1 MKHFSALRTYT
12 ALDYLCID
20 IANNVGKQ
28 GDFLGDKDTF
38 ENRIQWVKQNINN
51 LPDYYDKAEDKYQY
65 LKAVIALAD
74 VLAGKPTGHTVA
86 LDAICSGISIMSAI
100 TGCLKGCK
108 ATGLVATGYR
118 PDAYTAVTDAMNRI
132 LSKQGIQT
140 NISRKTAKEAVMQA
154 GYGSTRKPKET
165 FGENTPELR
174 AFEDAC
180 MEVAPEAFKLMGVLI
195 DAWNPNALEHSWYMP
210 DAFSVKIKVLE
221 QKETKIYI
229 KELDD
234 ACVTMITKENKPVK
248 RGVSLVANS
257 IHACDSYILRS
268 MVRRCSYDV
277 DSITEVLSVI
287 NSELAAPTSHTS
299 IPDKMEE
306 LLALYGAMNIPDTRI
321 LDYITPSTVNA
332 VPKKYL
338 LQLKNTISMMLHYG
352 SFDILTIH
360 DAFRCAPS
368 NCNAV
373 RYWYAEI
380 LSELADSNILDCIY
394 EQITGTQR
402 KFRKAVPNISALI
415 RQADYQLS

>member
-1 MKHFSALRTYT
+1 
-12 ALDYLCID
+12 
-20 IANNVGKQ
+20 
-28 GDFLGDKDTF
+28 
-38 ENRIQWVKQNINN
+38 
-51 LPDYYDKAEDKYQY
+51 
-65 LKAVIALAD
+65 
-74 VLAGKPTGHTVA
+74 
-86 LDAICSGISIMSAI
+86 
-100 TGCLKGCK
+100 
-108 ATGLVATGYR
+108 
-118 PDAYTAVTDAMNRI
+118 
-132 LSKQGIQT
+132 
-140 NISRKTAKEAVMQA
+140 
-154 GYGSTRKPKET
+154 
-165 FGENTPELR
+165 
-174 AFEDAC
+174 

-248 RGVSLVANS
+248 RGVSLVANAIHS
-257 IHACDSYILRS
+257 IDSFILRS

-277 DSITEVLSVI
+277 DSISKVLSVI
-287 NSELAAPTSHTS
+287 NSELAAPTFHTS

-352 SFDILTIH
+352 SFDILTVH
-360 DAFRCAPS
+360 DCIRALPS

-394 EQITGTQR
+394 EQITGSQR

>member
-1 MKHFSALRTYT
+1 MRTYT

-38 ENRIQWVKQNINN
+38 ENRIQWVKQNVNN
-51 LPDYYDKAEDKYQY
+51 LPDFYEKAEDKYQY
-65 LKAVIALAD
+65 IKAVMALAD

-118 PDAYTAVTDAMNRI
+118 PDAYTAVTDAMNRM

-140 NISRKTAKEAVMQA
+140 SISRKTAKEAVMQA
-154 GYGSTRKPKET
+154 GYGSRRKPKET
-165 FGENTPELR
+165 FGEDTPELR

-180 MEVAPEAFKLMGVLI
+180 MEVAPEAFKLMGVMI
-195 DAWNPNALEHSWYMP
+195 DAWNPNTLEHSWYMP

-221 QKETKIYI
+221 EKETKIYI

-248 RGVSLVANS
+248 RGVSLVANMV
-257 IHACDSYILRS
+257 HAIDSFILRS

-277 DSITEVLSVI
+277 DSIAKVLRVI
-287 NSELAAPTSHTS
+287 NSELTAPTSHTS

-306 LLALYGAMNIPDTRI
+306 LLALYDAMNIPDTRI

-338 LQLKNTISMMLHYG
+338 LQLKNTISMMLHHG
-352 SFDILTIH
+352 SFDILTVH
-360 DAFRCAPS
+360 DCIRALPS

-380 LSELADSNILDCIY
+380 LCELADSTILDCIY
-394 EQITGTQR
+394 EQITGSQR
-402 KFRKAVPNISALI
+402 KFRKAVPNISSLI

>member
-1 MKHFSALRTYT
+1 MKHLS

-20 IANNVGKQ
+20 VANNVGKQ
-28 GDFLGDKDTF
+28 GNFLGDKDTF

-51 LPDYYDKAEDKYQY
+51 LPDFYEKAEDKYQY

-118 PDAYTAVTDAMNRI
+118 PDAYTAVTDAMNRM
-132 LSKQGIQT
+132 LSTQGIQT
-140 NISRKTAKEAVMQA
+140 SISRKVAKDAVMQSS
-154 GYGSTRKPKET
+154 YGSTRKPKET

-257 IHACDSYILRS
+257 IHSIDSFILRS

-277 DSITEVLSVI
+277 DSITKVLSVI
-287 NSELAAPTSHTS
+287 NNELLAPTSHIA
-299 IPDKMEE
+299 IPAKMEE
-306 LLALYGAMNIPDTRI
+306 LLALYDAMNIPDTRI

-338 LQLKNTISMMLHYG
+338 LQLKNTISMMLHHG

-360 DAFRCAPS
+360 DCIRSAPS

-380 LSELADSNILDCIY
+380 CAELADSNILESIY

-402 KFRKAVPNISALI
+402 KFRKAVPNISSLI

>member
-1 MKHFSALRTYT
+1 MKYFS

-38 ENRIQWVKQNINN
+38 ENRIQWVKQNVNN

-65 LKAVIALAD
+65 IKAVMALAD

-118 PDAYTAVTDAMNRI
+118 PDAYTAVTDAMNRM
-132 LSKQGIQT
+132 LSTQGIQT
-140 NISRKTAKEAVMQA
+140 SISRKTAKEAVMQA

-165 FGENTPELR
+165 FGDNTPELR

-180 MEVAPEAFKLMGVLI
+180 IEVAPEAFKLMEVLI
-195 DAWNPNALEHSWYMP
+195 DAWNPKALEHSWYMP

-257 IHACDSYILRS
+257 IHAIDAFILRS

-277 DSITEVLSVI
+277 DDITDVLSVI
-287 NSELAAPTSHTS
+287 NSELTAPTSHTS

-306 LLALYGAMNIPDTRI
+306 LLALYDAMNIPDTRI

-360 DAFRCAPS
+360 DCIRSAPS

-380 LSELADSNILDCIY
+380 LSELADSNILESIY
-394 EQITGTQR
+394 EQITGSQR
-402 KFRKAVPNISALI
+402 KFRKAVPNISSLI

>member
-1 MKHFSALRTYT
+1 MKHFT

-38 ENRIQWVKQNINN
+38 ENRIQWVKQNVNN
-51 LPDYYDKAEDKYQY
+51 LPDFYEKAEDKYQY
-65 LKAVIALAD
+65 IKAVMALAD

-118 PDAYTAVTDAMNRI
+118 PDAYTAVTDAMNRM
-132 LSKQGIQT
+132 LSTQGIQT
-140 NISRKTAKEAVMQA
+140 SISRKTAKEAVMQA
-154 GYGSTRKPKET
+154 GYGSRRKPKET
-165 FGENTPELR
+165 FGEDTPELR

-180 MEVAPEAFKLMGVLI
+180 MEVAPEAFKLMGVMI
-195 DAWNPNALEHSWYMP
+195 DAWNPNTLEHSWYMP

-221 QKETKIYI
+221 EKETKIYI

-234 ACVTMITKENKPVK
+234 TCVTMLTKENKPVK

-257 IHACDSYILRS
+257 IHAIDAYILRS

-277 DSITEVLSVI
+277 DSIAKVLRVI
-287 NSELAAPTSHTS
+287 NQELTAPTSHKA

-306 LLALYGAMNIPDTRI
+306 LLALYDAMNIPDTRI

-338 LQLKNTISMMLHYG
+338 LQLKNTISMMLHHG
-352 SFDILTIH
+352 SFDILTVH
-360 DAFRCAPS
+360 DCIRALPS

-380 LSELADSNILDCIY
+380 LAELADSNILDCIY
-394 EQITGTQR
+394 EQITGSQR
-402 KFRKAVPNISALI
+402 KFRKAVPNISSLI

>member
-1 MKHFSALRTYT
+1 MKYFS

-38 ENRIQWVKQNINN
+38 ENRIQWVKQNVNN

-65 LKAVIALAD
+65 IKAVMALAD

-118 PDAYTAVTDAMNRI
+118 PDAYTAVTDAMNRM
-132 LSKQGIQT
+132 LSTQGIQT
-140 NISRKTAKEAVMQA
+140 SISRKTAKESVMQA

-165 FGENTPELR
+165 FGDNTPELR

-180 MEVAPEAFKLMGVLI
+180 MEVAPEAFKLMEVLI
-195 DAWNPNALEHSWYMP
+195 DAWNPKALEHSWYMP

-257 IHACDSYILRS
+257 IHAIDAFILRS

-277 DSITEVLSVI
+277 DDITDVLSVI
-287 NSELAAPTSHTS
+287 NSELTAPTSHTS

-306 LLALYGAMNIPDTRI
+306 LLALYDAMNIPDTRI

-338 LQLKNTISMMLHYG
+338 LQLKNTISMMLHHG

-360 DAFRCAPS
+360 DCIRSAPS

-380 LSELADSNILDCIY
+380 LSELADSNILESIY
-394 EQITGTQR
+394 EQITGSQR
-402 KFRKAVPNISALI
+402 KFRKAVPNISSLI

>member
-1 MKHFSALRTYT
+1 MKHFS

-38 ENRIQWVKQNINN
+38 ENRIQWVKDNINN

-65 LKAVIALAD
+65 IKAVMALAD

-118 PDAYTAVTDAMNRI
+118 PDAYTAVTDAMNRM
-132 LSKQGIQT
+132 LSTQGIQT
-140 NISRKTAKEAVMQA
+140 SISRKVAKEAVMQA

-165 FGENTPELR
+165 FGEDTPELR

-195 DAWNPNALEHSWYMP
+195 GAWNPKALEHSWYMP

-257 IHACDSYILRS
+257 IHAIDAYILRS

-277 DSITEVLSVI
+277 GSITKVLSVI
-287 NSELAAPTSHTS
+287 NSEIAAPTSHIA

-306 LLALYGAMNIPDTRI
+306 LLALYDVMNIPDTRI
-321 LDYITPSTVNA
+321 LDYITKATVNA

-352 SFDILTIH
+352 SFDILTVH
-360 DAFRCAPS
+360 DCIRCAPS

-380 LSELADSNILDCIY
+380 LAELADSNILDCIY

-402 KFRKAVPNISALI
+402 KFRKAVPNISSLI

>member
-1 MKHFSALRTYT
+1 MKHLSALN
-12 ALDYLCID
+12 YLCID

-38 ENRIQWVKQNINN
+38 ENRIQWVKDNINN

-65 LKAVIALAD
+65 IKAVMALAD

-118 PDAYTAVTDAMNRI
+118 PDAYTAVTDAMNRM
-132 LSKQGIQT
+132 LSTQGIQT
-140 NISRKTAKEAVMQA
+140 SISRKVAKEAVMQA

-165 FGENTPELR
+165 FGEDTPELR

-221 QKETKIYI
+221 EKETKIYI

-257 IHACDSYILRS
+257 IHAIDAYILRS

-277 DSITEVLSVI
+277 DSITKVLSVI
-287 NSELAAPTSHTS
+287 NSEIAAPTSHIA

-306 LLALYGAMNIPDTRI
+306 LLALYDVMNIPDTRI
-321 LDYITPSTVNA
+321 LDYITKSTVNA

-352 SFDILTIH
+352 SFDILTVH
-360 DAFRCAPS
+360 DCIRCAPS

-380 LSELADSNILDCIY
+380 LAELADSTILDCIY

-402 KFRKAVPNISALI
+402 KFRKAVPNISSLI
-415 RQADYQLS
+415 RQADYALC

>member
-1 MKHFSALRTYT
+1 MKHLS

-38 ENRIQWVKQNINN
+38 ENRIQWVKDNINN

-65 LKAVIALAD
+65 IKAVMALAD

-118 PDAYTAVTDAMNRI
+118 PDAYTAVTDAMNRM
-132 LSKQGIQT
+132 LSTQGIQT
-140 NISRKTAKEAVMQA
+140 SISRKTAKDAVMQA
-154 GYGSTRKPKET
+154 SYGSRRKPKET

-221 QKETKIYI
+221 EKETKIYI

-248 RGVSLVANS
+248 RGVSLCANAV
-257 IHACDSYILRS
+257 HATDSYILRS

-277 DSITEVLSVI
+277 DSITKVLSVI

-306 LLALYGAMNIPDTRI
+306 LLALYDVMNIPDTRI
-321 LDYITPSTVNA
+321 LDYITKSTVNV

-352 SFDILTIH
+352 SFDILTVH
-360 DAFRCAPS
+360 DCIRSAPS

-380 LSELADSNILDCIY
+380 LAELADSNILDCIY

-402 KFRKAVPNISALI
+402 KFRKAVPNISSLI

>member
-1 MKHFSALRTYT
+1 MKHFS

-38 ENRIQWVKQNINN
+38 ENRIQWVKDNINN

-65 LKAVIALAD
+65 IKAVMALAD

-118 PDAYTAVTDAMNRI
+118 PDAYTAVTDAMNRM
-132 LSKQGIQT
+132 LSTQGIQT
-140 NISRKTAKEAVMQA
+140 SISRKVAKEAVMQA

-195 DAWNPNALEHSWYMP
+195 DAWNPKALEHSWYMP

-221 QKETKIYI
+221 EKETKIYI

-257 IHACDSYILRS
+257 IHAIDAYILRS

-277 DSITEVLSVI
+277 DSITEVLSII
-287 NSELAAPTSHTS
+287 NDELAAPTSYTA

-306 LLALYGAMNIPDTRI
+306 LLALYDVMNIPDTRI
-321 LDYITPSTVNA
+321 LDYITKSTVNA

-338 LQLKNTISMMLHYG
+338 LQLKDTISMMLHYG
-352 SFDILTIH
+352 SFDILTVH
-360 DAFRCAPS
+360 DCIRALPS

-380 LSELADSNILDCIY
+380 LSELADSTILDCIY
-394 EQITGTQR
+394 EQISGTQR
-402 KFRKAVPNISALI
+402 KFRKAVPNISDLI
-415 RQADYQLS
+415 RKSDYALC

>member
-1 MKHFSALRTYT
+1 MRHFS

-38 ENRIQWVKQNINN
+38 ENRIQWVKDNINN

-65 LKAVIALAD
+65 IKAVMALAD

-118 PDAYTAVTDAMNRI
+118 PDAYTAVTDAMNRM
-132 LSKQGIQT
+132 LSTQGIQT
-140 NISRKTAKEAVMQA
+140 SISRKTAKDAVMQSS
-154 GYGSTRKPKET
+154 YGSRRKPKET

-195 DAWNPNALEHSWYMP
+195 DAWNPKALEHSWYMP

-221 QKETKIYI
+221 EKETKIYI

-248 RGVSLVANS
+248 RGVSLCANS
-257 IHACDSYILRS
+257 IHSIDAYILRS

-277 DSITEVLSVI
+277 DSITKVLSVI
-287 NSELAAPTSHTS
+287 NSELAAPTSHIA

-306 LLALYGAMNIPDTRI
+306 LLALYDVMNIPDTRI
-321 LDYITPSTVNA
+321 LDYITKATVNA

-352 SFDILTIH
+352 SFDILTVH
-360 DAFRCAPS
+360 DCIRSAPS

-394 EQITGTQR
+394 EQITGTQH
-402 KFRKAVPNISALI
+402 KFRKAVPNISSLI

>member
-1 MKHFSALRTYT
+1 MKHLS

-38 ENRIQWVKQNINN
+38 ENRIQWVKDNINN

-65 LKAVIALAD
+65 IKAVMALAD

-118 PDAYTAVTDAMNRI
+118 PDAYTAVTDAMNRM
-132 LSKQGIQT
+132 LSTQGIQT
-140 NISRKTAKEAVMQA
+140 SISRKVAKEAVMQSS
-154 GYGSTRKPKET
+154 YGSTRKPKET

-248 RGVSLVANS
+248 RGVSIVANS
-257 IHACDSYILRS
+257 IHSIDSYILRS

-277 DSITEVLSVI
+277 DNITKVLSVI
-287 NSELAAPTSHTS
+287 NSELAAPTSHIA

-306 LLALYGAMNIPDTRI
+306 LLALYDVMNIPDTRI
-321 LDYITPSTVNA
+321 LDYITKSTVNA

-352 SFDILTIH
+352 SFDILTVH
-360 DAFRCAPS
+360 DA
-368 NCNAV
+368 
-373 RYWYAEI
+373 
-380 LSELADSNILDCIY
+380 
-394 EQITGTQR
+394 
-402 KFRKAVPNISALI
+402 
-415 RQADYQLS
+415 

>member
-1 MKHFSALRTYT
+1 
-12 ALDYLCID
+12 
-20 IANNVGKQ
+20 
-28 GDFLGDKDTF
+28 
-38 ENRIQWVKQNINN
+38 
-51 LPDYYDKAEDKYQY
+51 
-65 LKAVIALAD
+65 
-74 VLAGKPTGHTVA
+74 
-86 LDAICSGISIMSAI
+86 MSAI

-118 PDAYTAVTDAMNRI
+118 PDAYTAVTDAMNRM

-140 NISRKTAKEAVMQA
+140 SISRKTAKQAVMQSS
-154 GYGSTRKPKET
+154 YGSRRKPKET
-165 FGENTPELR
+165 FGEDTPELR

-195 DAWNPNALEHSWYMP
+195 EAWNPNALEHSWYMP

-248 RGVSLVANS
+248 RGVSLVANAIHS
-257 IHACDSYILRS
+257 IDSFILRS

-277 DSITEVLSVI
+277 DSITKALSVI
-287 NSELAAPTSHTS
+287 NDELAAPTSHIA

-306 LLALYGAMNIPDTRI
+306 LLALYDVMNIPDTRI
-321 LDYITPSTVNA
+321 LDYITTSTVNA

-360 DAFRCAPS
+360 DCIRCAPS

-380 LSELADSNILDCIY
+380 LSELADSTILDCIY
-394 EQITGTQR
+394 EQITGTKR
-402 KFRKAVPNISALI
+402 KFRKAVPNISSLI